1 MPEELQNIVKRTS
14 LIKKNL
20 KRYNS
25 LIFLTNRKNKTK
37 QMEKVKLILKME
49 KIKLKVEIRSR

>member
-20 KRYNS
+20 KRYNN
-25 LIFLTNRKNKTK
+25 LIFLTNQKNKTK
-37 QMEKVKLILKME
+37 QMETVKLFLKME
-49 KIKLKVEIRSR
+49 KIKLKLKIRSR